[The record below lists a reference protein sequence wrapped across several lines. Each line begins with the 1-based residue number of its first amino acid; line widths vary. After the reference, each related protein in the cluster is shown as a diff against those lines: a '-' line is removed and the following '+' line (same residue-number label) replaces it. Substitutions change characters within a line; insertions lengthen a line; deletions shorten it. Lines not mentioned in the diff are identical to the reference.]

1 MELVIVGTGKM
12 ARAIIAGV
20 VKNHEV
26 IVVGR
31 NIEALKEIA
40 KKYKVDT
47 EHLHNYNMNNKNVIF
62 CVKPYALA
70 KVSKNLFGKASSM
83 ISVLAGVGIEDIKS
97 NLSAKSYIRIMPNLA
112 ATYKK
117 SMTIVTGDES
127 FKDEA
132 LEICKSIGS
141 TLWVGSEKELDIA
154 TPVAGSGPAFL
165 ALVAEALSDGSVK
178 EGLKRED
185 ADVIV
190 RGLFEGFVPLIKN
203 QHPALLKDGVMSP
216 GGTTAAGYSALEDGA
231 VRSSFMKAVHLAYE
245 RTKK

>member
-1 MELVIVGTGKM
+1 MELVVVGTGKM
-12 ARAIIAGV
+12 ARAIIAGA

-26 IVVGR
+26 IVIGR
-31 NIEALKEIA
+31 NTESLKEIE
-40 KKYKVDT
+40 KKYKVST
-47 EHLHNYNMNNKNVIF
+47 KTLHNYNMNGKNIIF
-62 CVKPYALA
+62 CVKPYALVEA
-70 KVSKNLFGKASSM
+70 SKNLYGKAASV
-83 ISVLAGVGIEDIKS
+83 ISVLAGTSIKDIKI
-97 NLSAKSYIRIMPNLA
+97 NLKATSYIRIMPNLA

-127 FKDEA
+127 FKEQS
-132 LEICKSIGS
+132 LEICSSIGS

-165 ALVAEALSDGSVK
+165 ALVAEALSDASVK

-185 ADVIV
+185 ADTIV
-190 RGLFEGFVPLIKN
+190 RGLFEGFAPLIKN

-216 GGTTAAGYSALEDGA
+216 GGTTAAGYGALEDGA
-231 VRSSFMKAVHLAYE
+231 VRASFMRAVHLAYE

>member
-1 MELVIVGTGKM
+1 MELVVIGTGKM
-12 ARAIIAGV
+12 ARAIIAGA

-26 IVVGR
+26 IVLGR
-31 NIEALKEIA
+31 NEQAREEIE
-40 KKYKVDT
+40 KKYKVQT
-47 EHLHNYNMNNKNVIF
+47 ASLHNFNMNNKIIIF
-62 CVKPYALA
+62 CVKPYALVE
-70 KVSKNLFGKASSM
+70 VSKQLFGKAFSV
-83 ISVLAGVGIEDIKS
+83 ISVLAGTSIEDIKK
-97 NLSAKSYIRIMPNLA
+97 NLSSSSYIRIMPNLA

-117 SMTIVTGDES
+117 SMTIVTGDEI

-185 ADVIV
+185 ADTIV

-216 GGTTAAGYSALEDGA
+216 GGTTAAGYGALEDGA